1 MSGGKETLKGSMS
14 SGIYISLNFR
24 IVLSIRKEVQI
35 SITQLRKRDIQWE
48 GTSEGAVRSLLRF
61 PYLNQFFGPGI
72 DELWKS
78 EGRVC
83 MPRRCLH
90 PSQVFLLL
98 VPIGQTEG

>member
-35 SITQLRKRDIQWE
+35 SITQLRKRYIQWE
-48 GTSEGAVRSLLRF
+48 RTSEGAVHTLLRF

-83 MPRRCLH
+83 MPRRC
-90 PSQVFLLL
+90 FA
-98 VPIGQTEG
+98 